1 MTVMCA
7 TGCED
12 LYAYSGSLIFGN
24 IRLIPRSSSTQGA
37 RLGKNRMIKSVIVR
51 KTRESQMRRGKVIC
65 FLSSSSRWRGQRPV
79 TSRHRCCRG
88 VSIPLAKT
96 FVLAGE
102 IYITLYTSETP
113 RLSSLGQPVRHLMS
127 PFLNGI
133 PINYTIIFIV
143 EANHTNN
150 CGRGKCV
157 RINIGRKASS
167 RLRNVSRIIRIKYY

>member
-24 IRLIPRSSSTQGA
+24 IRLISRSSSTQGA

-88 VSIPLAKT
+88 VSIPLAKM
-96 FVLAGE
+96 FVLAGD
-102 IYITLYTSETP
+102 IHYYIVHKRETP
-113 RLSSLGQPVRHLMS
+113 SRLSSSLP
-127 PFLNGI
+127 
-133 PINYTIIFIV
+133 Y
-143 EANHTNN
+143 
-150 CGRGKCV
+150 
-157 RINIGRKASS
+157 
-167 RLRNVSRIIRIKYY
+167 VSFSQWYPHQLYQNLHCRSESY